1 MTATLAFDLPDELIA
16 TEPTPPSDVR
26 LLVGWRGRDELVDTT
41 FTALPRFLD
50 PGDLLVVNASAMV
63 PAALAAGEGLLVH
76 LSTELPGGFWVV
88 ELRRRTGHG
97 SAPFPDG
104 RPGRVALPSG
114 GAVELLA
121 PYPAGTASPRLWLA
135 RLDLPQPVLDHLAR
149 AGHPIRYGDPPR
161 RLGLDAY
168 GTAFG
173 VEPGSVE
180 LPSAGRAFTPELVTR
195 LVTAG
200 VGIAPIVLHTGVSS
214 QEAGEPPYP
223 ERYRVPAT
231 TADAVSAAT
240 GRVIAVGTT
249 VTRALETTA
258 DERGR
263 SHPGSGW
270 TDLVLGPDRP
280 MRVVDGLIT
289 GWHEPHASHLALLQA
304 VAGRSL
310 LERSYERALAERYH
324 WHEFGDLHLVL
335 P

>member
-1 MTATLAFDLPDELIA
+1 MTATLDFELPDELIA
-16 TEPTPPSDVR
+16 TEPTPLVDVR
-26 LLVGWRGRDELVDTT
+26 LLVGWRSREELVDTA
-41 FTALPRFLD
+41 FAALPRFLE
-50 PGDLLVVNASAMV
+50 PGDVVVVNASAMV
-63 PAALAAGEGLLVH
+63 PAALPAGEGLVVH

-97 SAPFPDG
+97 SAPFPGG

-121 PYPAGTASPRLWLA
+121 PYPAGMATPRLWLA
-135 RLDLPQPVLDHLAR
+135 RLDLPEPVLDHLAR
-149 AGHPIRYGDPPR
+149 AGQPIRYGEPARP
-161 RLGLDAY
+161 LGLDAY
-168 GTAFG
+168 ATAFG

-180 LPSAGRAFTPELVTR
+180 LPSAGRAFTPELVTE

-200 VGIAPIVLHTGVSS
+200 IGIAPIVLHTGVSS

-223 ERYRVPAT
+223 ERYRVPTT
-231 TADAVSAAT
+231 TADAVTAAT

-249 VTRALETTA
+249 ATRALETTA

-270 TDLVLGPDRP
+270 TDLVLGPDHP
-280 MRVVDGLIT
+280 VRVVDGLLT
-289 GWHEPHASHLALLQA
+289 GWHEPRASHLALLEA
-304 VAGRSL
+304 VAGRPL
-310 LERSYERALAERYH
+310 LERSYERALVERYR

>member
-1 MTATLAFDLPDELIA
+1 MTATLDFQLPDELIA
-16 TEPTPPSDVR
+16 TEPTPPGDVR
-26 LLVGWRGRDELVDTT
+26 LLVGWRHRKELVDTA
-41 FTALPRFLD
+41 FADLARFLE
-50 PGDLLVVNASAMV
+50 PGDVVVVNTSAMV
-63 PAALAAGEGLLVH
+63 PAALPAGEGLLVH

-88 ELRRRTGHG
+88 ELRRRSGHG

-121 PYPAGTASPRLWLA
+121 PYPTRLWLA
-135 RLDLPQPVLDHLAR
+135 RLDLHEPVLDHLAR
-149 AGHPIRYGDPPR
+149 AGEPIRYGDPARP
-161 RLGLDAY
+161 LGLDAY
-168 GTAFG
+168 ATAFG
-173 VEPGSVE
+173 VEPGSAE
-180 LPSAGRAFTPELVTR
+180 LPSAGRAFTPELVTS

-200 VGIAPIVLHTGVSS
+200 VGIAPVVLHTGVSS

-223 ERYRVPAT
+223 ERYRVPTA
-231 TADAVSAAT
+231 TADAVTAAT

-249 VTRALETTA
+249 VTRALETTV

-280 MRVVDGLIT
+280 VRVVDGLLT
-289 GWHEPHASHLALLQA
+289 GWHEPRASHLALLEA
-304 VAGRSL
+304 VAGRPL
-310 LERSYERALAERYH
+310 LERSYERALAERYR